1 MDRHR
6 LQVADRRFARLLATI
21 LALIAIGL
29 FTGCRTTV
37 PRTPEG
43 VVKSELKVKLTGK
56 EVAVD
61 FYLPQGLKQAPVVVV
76 AHGFSRSRIN
86 MAGWGGLLASNGF
99 IVAIPDLPAWS
110 DHERNS
116 QAIRELLDR
125 ILSKSLVTEPAPN
138 GDAALMGFSMG
149 GLCTLL
155 AAATNDQVQCWVGL
169 DPVDSGRKGA
179 EAAKGLHI
187 PCAVVQ
193 AEPSRCNADGNAKQM
208 VAGLAGPLF
217 ALRVRDATHTDPE
230 QPTDWLAEL
239 VCGKADPDRR
249 AIFERYTLA
258 VLKSVFFGDAPALAI
273 AVCLTQLMPSKAVG
287 WIYQGSALVELSR
300 HDDGYAVLLQAHER
314 FPHDE
319 ILAYDLACV
328 CCALGRDDEAAG
340 WICKA
345 IALAGDEMRQ
355 RALEDPD
362 LTRIRDRLKTAD

>member
-1 MDRHR
+1 M
-6 LQVADRRFARLLATI
+6 LSL
-21 LALIAIGL
+21 IGL
-29 FTGCRTTV
+29 LTGCRTAA

-76 AHGFSRSRIN
+76 AHGFSRSRLN

-125 ILSKSLVTEPAPN
+125 ILSKSLVTEPAPS

-155 AAATNDQVQCWVGL
+155 ASATNDQVRCWLGL
-169 DPVDSGRKGA
+169 DPVDAGRMGA
-179 EAAKGLHI
+179 EAAKQLHI
-187 PCAVVQ
+187 PCAVLQ
-193 AEPSRCNADGNAKQM
+193 AEPSRCNAQGNAKQM
-208 VAGLAGPLF
+208 VAGLPGPLF
-217 ALRVRDATHTDPE
+217 AMRVQNGTHTDPE

-239 VCGKADPDRR
+239 VCGKADPNRR

-258 VLKSVFFGDAPALAI
+258 VLRSVFFGDAHSLATL
-273 AVCLTQLMPSKAVG
+273 ATATNDAGVTD
-287 WIYQGSALVELSR
+287 LST
-300 HDDGYAVLLQAHER
+300 
-314 FPHDE
+314 
-319 ILAYDLACV
+319 
-328 CCALGRDDEAAG
+328 
-340 WICKA
+340 
-345 IALAGDEMRQ
+345 
-355 RALEDPD
+355 RALTDFKP
-362 LTRIRDRLKTAD
+362 

>member
-1 MDRHR
+1 
-6 LQVADRRFARLLATI
+6 LQPPDSHCLPATDRRFARLLAAI
-21 LALIAIGL
+21 LVLILIGL
-29 FTGCRTTV
+29 LTGCRTVV

-125 ILSKSLVTEPAPN
+125 ILSKSLVTEPAPS

-155 AAATNDQVQCWVGL
+155 ATATNDQVRCWIGL

-179 EAAKGLHI
+179 EAAKQLQI
-187 PCAVVQ
+187 PSAVLQ

-217 ALRVRDATHTDPE
+217 SIRVRGATHADPE
-230 QPTDWLAEL
+230 QPTDWWAEL
-239 VCGKADPDRR
+239 VCGRADPDRR

-258 VLKSVFFGDAPALAI
+258 VLKSVCFGDAHSLAALAT
-273 AVCLTQLMPSKAVG
+273 ATNDAGVTV
-287 WIYQGSALVELSR
+287 LSTR
-300 HDDGYAVLLQAHER
+300 
-314 FPHDE
+314 
-319 ILAYDLACV
+319 
-328 CCALGRDDEAAG
+328 
-340 WICKA
+340 A
-345 IALAGDEMRQ
+345 IKDFK
-355 RALEDPD
+355 P
-362 LTRIRDRLKTAD
+362 